1 MDTPTTTP
9 ATDWPPLIADQP
21 ALDLLNTV
29 VQENGGP
36 VDYLADDEAA
46 ARWLSRVTGREQ
58 RPEAGLADS
67 ARELREA
74 IRQAVEAGKRGEQLR
89 LDHLNA
95 LIARMPST
103 VQLQPRDEGW
113 EAHRQPVGE
122 GAWKR
127 LTPLGEAAAELLAQG
142 DFNLIKACEHP
153 ECTLWFYDRTKSH
166 RRRWCSMA
174 LCGNRHKVSQFRK
187 RRAECV

>member
-1 MDTPTTTP
+1 MDTPTTTHP
-9 ATDWPPLIADQP
+9 SDWPPLIADQP

-36 VDYLADDEAA
+36 VDYLQDDEAA
-46 ARWLSRVTGREQ
+46 ARWLSRVTGRAE
-58 RPEAGLADS
+58 RPEPGLAER

-74 IRQAVEAGKRGEQLR
+74 IRQVVTTAKHHEPPPI
-89 LDHLNA
+89 DHLNA
-95 LIARMPST
+95 LIAQMPSK
-103 VQLQPRDEGW
+103 VQLAPGAEGW
-113 EAHRQPVGE
+113 RMQREAVGE
-122 GAWKR
+122 GAWAA
-127 LTPLGEAAAELLAQG
+127 LTPLGEAAAALLAQG

-174 LCGNRHKVSQFRK
+174 LCGNRNKVSQFRK
-187 RRAECV
+187 RRAE